1 MKIWFVP
8 DWMAVGLR
16 VPHNRGN
23 ANGKYGLRGIIQEFP
38 QRPKV
43 SLFSY
48 RGGG

>member
-1 MKIWFVP
+1 
-8 DWMAVGLR
+8 MAVGLR